1 MTRGL
6 LRIWVWFIGLWIASV
21 VALAGVAMIIRA
33 VIL

>member
-1 MTRGL
+1 MTRPL
-6 LRIWVWFIGLWIASV
+6 HRRLAWFIGLWIASV